1 MQIKKTIRLVAIDL
15 DDTLLNHEKEIP
27 QENLD
32 ALIEAQN
39 QGIIISLV
47 TGRMYAATTRY
58 AQALGLDLPIV
69 TYQGG
74 LIRTGLSHQTL
85 FEAPLSVTST
95 LEVSR
100 ILENHKG
107 MLNAAIDD
115 IFFADSESVIAER
128 YRNFHRMPVQVVGS
142 FSQWLP
148 QQTKQPLGPIYKLIY
163 QDDATRIPLAM
174 EDLKRLGDQIQVTRS
189 YPHILEIGPK
199 GIHKGFAIQ
208 WLANHYQVKQEEIM
222 VIGDGGNDI
231 DMFRVAGFSVCMG
244 NGQEAAKAAAHYI
257 GLPNDQNGVADA
269 LYRFVL
275 RKDT

>member
-1 MQIKKTIRLVAIDL
+1 MQIKRAIRLVAIDL

-27 QENLD
+27 QENLE

-58 AQALGLDLPIV
+58 AQALGLDVPIV

-85 FEAPLSVTST
+85 FEAPLSVSSSIA
-95 LEVSR
+95 VSH
-100 ILENHKG
+100 ILENHEG

-115 IFFADSESVIAER
+115 IFFADTDSVIAER
-128 YRNFHRMPVQVVGS
+128 YRTFHRMPVQVVGR
-142 FSQWLP
+142 FSQWLS
-148 QQTKQPLGPIYKLIY
+148 QQATQSLGPIYKIIY
-163 QDDATRIPLAM
+163 QDEATRIPDAV
-174 EDLKRLGDQIQVTRS
+174 EDLKSISDQIQVTRS

-199 GIHKGFAIQ
+199 GIHKGFAVQ
-208 WLANHYQVKQEEIM
+208 WLANHYHMNEDEIM

-231 DMFRVAGFSVCMG
+231 DMFHAAGFSVCMG
-244 NGQEAAKAAAHYI
+244 NGQEAAKAAADYI

-275 RKDT
+275 KKG